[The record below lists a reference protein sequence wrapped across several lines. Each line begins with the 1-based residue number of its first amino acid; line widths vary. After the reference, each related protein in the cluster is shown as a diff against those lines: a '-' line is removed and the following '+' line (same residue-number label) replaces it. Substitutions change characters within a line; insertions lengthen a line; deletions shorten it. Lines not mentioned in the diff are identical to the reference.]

1 MVVCHC
7 RAVNDKAIVAEIL
20 SGAVDA
26 DTLAERCGAGTRCG
40 GCRPVVEELL
50 ALHAATTPVITVRV
64 STAA

>member
-26 DTLAERCGAGTRCG
+26 DTLAERCGAGSRCG

-50 ALHAATTPVITVRV
+50 AQHAAPAHAVAVRV

>member
-26 DTLAERCGAGTRCG
+26 DTLAERCGAGSRCG

-50 ALHAATTPVITVRV
+50 AQHAVAVRV
-64 STAA
+64 STVA

>member
-7 RAVNDKAIVAEIL
+7 WAVNDKAIVAEIL
-20 SGAVDA
+20 SGAIDA
-26 DTLAERCGAGTRCG
+26 ETLAERCGAGSRCG

-50 ALHAATTPVITVRV
+50 AQHAVTVRV

>member
-20 SGAVDA
+20 SGALDA
-26 DTLAERCGAGTRCG
+26 DALAERCGAGSRCG

-50 ALHAATTPVITVRV
+50 AEHAV
-64 STAA
+64 SIRAAAAA